1 MKLGLAM
8 EEYQDL
14 QMHLN
19 LRSDFTGNLVKIT
32 NMISSGRSRFVLR
45 RRIIGVPFS
54 YGTSSNERHTQRDC
68 ACC

>member
-45 RRIIGVPFS
+45 RRIIG
-54 YGTSSNERHTQRDC
+54 GC
-68 ACC
+68 AFFLWNIF